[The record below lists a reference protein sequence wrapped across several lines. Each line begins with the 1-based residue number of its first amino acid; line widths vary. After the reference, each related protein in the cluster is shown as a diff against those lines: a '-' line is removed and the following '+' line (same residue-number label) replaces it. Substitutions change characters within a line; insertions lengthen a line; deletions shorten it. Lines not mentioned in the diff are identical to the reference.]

1 MIDLLCVWIGNAGYF
16 MKVDNRLVFMD
27 GMFPAIFFPVGKPED
42 GGSCAYL
49 TDHCLEYCP
58 AQETNRHE
66 IRALEF
72 FKENDK
78 NTIIAKILEDMTFY
92 SLMHLYWWP
101 WGDCLPEMTNKIFD
115 IMTDLSEIGLLQNGY
130 TRNPELWKLVNFLGV
145 KDNLRIG
152 GHVDTVEDAK
162 ALSSKGHVICCPD
175 ITVGKAELYYRGKKV
190 ARCCGIWCEW
200 ITVGDVRVADCQE
213 CYLYKQGCFIR

>member
-1 MIDLLCVWIGNAGYF
+1 MIDLSCVWIGNVGYF

-49 TDHCLEYCP
+49 TDHCLQYCP

-72 FKENDK
+72 FKENDIS
-78 NTIIAKILEDMTFY
+78 TIVDRILEDMNLY
-92 SLMHLYWWP
+92 NIMHLYWWP
-101 WGDCLPEMTNKIFD
+101 WGDCLPEMTDKISE
-115 IMTDLSEIGLLQNGY
+115 IMLDLSEIGLLQNGY
-130 TRNPELWKLVNFLGV
+130 TRNLELWKTIKFLGV
-145 KDNLRIG
+145 KDNLKIG
-152 GHVDTVEDAK
+152 FHVDTTEDAIEM
-162 ALSSKGHVICCPD
+162 SSLGHVVCCPD
-175 ITVGKAELYYRGKKV
+175 ITVGKAELFYRGKKV

-200 ITVGDVRVADCQE
+200 VTTDDVRVADCQE
-213 CYLYKQGCFIR
+213 CYLYKQGCFI